1 MALFPTDNM
10 KRDGIQLGGPD
21 TLCYKCELERRANDP
36 DSDIPYGKLQ
46 YKEVFKITQQ
56 GLDTCICMKHFKEM
70 CATSHYMLIDT
81 DECIA
86 VPLSAVEESA
96 PEVEVEDEGPKADPD
111 EIPEEA
117 LAEEVEPDKNPEE
130 APVEEEKPKKKD
142 KKDKK
147 KEDK

>member
-1 MALFPTDNM
+1 MALFPTDNVI
-10 KRDGIQLGGPD
+10 KDGIQLGGPT

-46 YKEVFKITQQ
+46 YKEVFKVTQQ

-81 DECIA
+81 DECVA
-86 VPLSAVEESA
+86 VPLTAIEESA
-96 PEVEVEDEGPKADPD
+96 PEVEEAEPEVEKV
-111 EIPEEA
+111 
-117 LAEEVEPDKNPEE
+117 EEVEPDKNPEE

-147 KEDK
+147 KEGK

>member
-1 MALFPTDNM
+1 MALFPTDDM

-81 DECIA
+81 DECVA
-86 VPLSAVEESA
+86 VPLSAMEESA
-96 PEVEVEDEGPKADPD
+96 PEVEVEDN
-111 EIPEEA
+111 EIEPEV
-117 LAEEVEPDKNPEE
+117 EEVEPDKNPEE

>member
-1 MALFPTDNM
+1 MALFPTNE
-10 KRDGIQLGGPD
+10 KKLDGIQLGGPN
-21 TLCYKCELERRANDP
+21 TLCYKCELERRFNDT
-36 DSDIPYGKLQ
+36 DSDIPYGEMQ
-46 YKEVFKITQQ
+46 YKEVFKIVDQ
-56 GLDTCICMKHFKEM
+56 GQDICICMKHFKEM

-81 DECIA
+81 NECIA

-96 PEVEVEDEGPKADPD
+96 PEVEEVE
-111 EIPEEA
+111 PE
-117 LAEEVEPDKNPEE
+117 AEEVEPDKNPEE

>member
-1 MALFPTDNM
+1 MALFPTDDM
-10 KRDGIQLGGPD
+10 KRDGIQLGGPN

-81 DECIA
+81 NECIA

-96 PEVEVEDEGPKADPD
+96 PEVDEVE
-111 EIPEEA
+111 PEEVVEV
-117 LAEEVEPDKNPEE
+117 EEVEPDKNPEE
-130 APVEEEKPKKKD
+130 VPVEEEKPKKKD

>member
-10 KRDGIQLGGPD
+10 KRDGIQLGGPN

-46 YKEVFKITQQ
+46 HKEVFKITQQ

-81 DECIA
+81 DECVA
-86 VPLSAVEESA
+86 VPLTAMEESA
-96 PEVEVEDEGPKADPD
+96 PEV
-111 EIPEEA
+111 
-117 LAEEVEPDKNPEE
+117 EEVEPDKNPEE

>member
-1 MALFPTDNM
+1 MALFPTNE
-10 KRDGIQLGGPD
+10 KKLDGIQLGGPN
-21 TLCYKCELERRANDP
+21 TLCYKCELERRATDT
-36 DSDIPYGKLQ
+36 DSDIPYGKMQ
-46 YKEVFKITQQ
+46 YKEVFKIMDQ
-56 GLDTCICMKHFKEM
+56 GQDICICMKHFKEM

-81 DECIA
+81 NECIA

-96 PEVEVEDEGPKADPD
+96 PEVEVEDEGPKAEPD

-117 LAEEVEPDKNPEE
+117 LA
-130 APVEEEKPKKKD
+130 EEEKPKKKD

>member
-1 MALFPTDNM
+1 MALFPTDNVI
-10 KRDGIQLGGPD
+10 KDGIQLGGPT

-46 YKEVFKITQQ
+46 YKEVFKIIDQ
-56 GLDTCICMKHFKEM
+56 GQDICICMKHFKEM

-81 DECIA
+81 DECVA
-86 VPLSAVEESA
+86 VPLTAIEESA
-96 PEVEVEDEGPKADPD
+96 PEVEEAEPEVEKV
-111 EIPEEA
+111 
-117 LAEEVEPDKNPEE
+117 EEVEPDKNPEE
-130 APVEEEKPKKKD
+130 ALVEEEKPKKKD

>member
-1 MALFPTDNM
+1 MESDIVMALFPTDNM

-81 DECIA
+81 NECIA

-96 PEVEVEDEGPKADPD
+96 PEVDEVESE
-111 EIPEEA
+111 PEV
-117 LAEEVEPDKNPEE
+117 EEVEPDRNPEE
-130 APVEEEKPKKKD
+130 APAEEEKPKKKD

>member
-10 KRDGIQLGGPD
+10 KRDGIQLGGPN

-81 DECIA
+81 DECVA
-86 VPLSAVEESA
+86 VPLSAMEESA
-96 PEVEVEDEGPKADPD
+96 PEVEEE
-111 EIPEEA
+111 PEPEV
-117 LAEEVEPDKNPEE
+117 EVEPDKNPEE
-130 APVEEEKPKKKD
+130 APAEEEKPKKKD

>member
-1 MALFPTDNM
+1 MALFPTNE
-10 KRDGIQLGGPD
+10 KKLDGIQLGGPN
-21 TLCYKCELERRANDP
+21 TLCYKCELERRATDT
-36 DSDIPYGKLQ
+36 DSDIPYGEMQ
-46 YKEVFKITQQ
+46 YKEVFKIIDQ
-56 GLDTCICMKHFKEM
+56 GQDICICMKHFKEM

-81 DECIA
+81 NECIA

-96 PEVEVEDEGPKADPD
+96 PEVEEVE
-111 EIPEEA
+111 PEPES
-117 LAEEVEPDKNPEE
+117 EEVEPDKNPEE

>member
-81 DECIA
+81 DECVA
-86 VPLSAVEESA
+86 VPLSAVEEST
-96 PEVEVEDEGPKADPD
+96 PEV
-111 EIPEEA
+111 
-117 LAEEVEPDKNPEE
+117 EEVEPDKNPEE
-130 APVEEEKPKKKD
+130 APVEEEKPKKK
-142 KKDKK
+142 KDKK

>member
-1 MALFPTDNM
+1 MALFTTNE
-10 KRDGIQLGGPD
+10 KKLDGIQLGGPN

-81 DECIA
+81 DECVA

-96 PEVEVEDEGPKADPD
+96 PEVEEEDNEIEVEDH
-111 EIPEEA
+111 
-117 LAEEVEPDKNPEE
+117 EVEPDKNPEE
-130 APVEEEKPKKKD
+130 VPVEEEKPKKK
-142 KKDKK
+142 KDKK

>member
-96 PEVEVEDEGPKADPD
+96 PEVEVEDEV
-111 EIPEEA
+111 PEG
-117 LAEEVEPDKNPEE
+117 EPDKNPEE
-130 APVEEEKPKKKD
+130 IPVEEEKPKKK
-142 KKDKK
+142 KDKK

>member
-21 TLCYKCELERRANDP
+21 TLCYKCELERRATDT
-36 DSDIPYGKLQ
+36 DSDIQYGEMQ
-46 YKEVFKITQQ
+46 YKEVFKIIDQ
-56 GLDTCICMKHFKEM
+56 GQDICICMKHFKEM

-81 DECIA
+81 NECIA

-96 PEVEVEDEGPKADPD
+96 PEVEVEDEGPKAEPD

-117 LAEEVEPDKNPEE
+117 LA
-130 APVEEEKPKKKD
+130 EEEKPKKKD

>member
-1 MALFPTDNM
+1 MALFPTDNI

-21 TLCYKCELERRANDP
+21 TLCYKCELERRAADR

-46 YKEVFKITQQ
+46 YKEVFKINQG
-56 GLDTCICMKHFKEM
+56 GLDTCLCMRHFKEM

-81 DECIA
+81 NECMA
-86 VPLSAVEESA
+86 VPLSAIEESA
-96 PEVEVEDEGPKADPD
+96 PEVEEAPETPK
-111 EIPEEA
+111 
-117 LAEEVEPDKNPEE
+117 EEV
-130 APVEEEKPKKKD
+130 EEKPKKKD

>member
-1 MALFPTDNM
+1 MALFPNNE
-10 KRDGIQLGGPD
+10 KKLDGIQLGGPN
-21 TLCYKCELERRANDP
+21 TLCYKCELERRATDT

-46 YKEVFKITQQ
+46 YKEVFKVTQQ

-81 DECIA
+81 DECVA
-86 VPLSAVEESA
+86 VPLTAIEESA
-96 PEVEVEDEGPKADPD
+96 PEVEEAEPEVEKV
-111 EIPEEA
+111 
-117 LAEEVEPDKNPEE
+117 EEVEPDKNPEE

>member
-1 MALFPTDNM
+1 MALFPTDDM

-81 DECIA
+81 DECVA

-96 PEVEVEDEGPKADPD
+96 PEVEEVE
-111 EIPEEA
+111 PEV
-117 LAEEVEPDKNPEE
+117 EVEPDRNPEE
-130 APVEEEKPKKKD
+130 VEAEEEKPKKK
-142 KKDKK
+142 
-147 KEDK
+147 EDE